1 MFIEERNQFEIP
13 QEKLGKQN
21 ERKIKEKEGL
31 GQGVFDSLK
40 VMFRIS
46 LSQIDFL
53 KTFYL
58 FVYYFA
64 TLGLGLC
71 AGFPLF
77 LLFLFFF

>member
-1 MFIEERNQFEIP
+1 MKYLKKTWE
-13 QEKLGKQN
+13 KQN

-46 LSQIDFL
+46 LSQIDFF

-64 TLGLGLC
+64 MLGLGLC
-71 AGFPLF
+71 VGFPLF
-77 LLFLFFF
+77 LLFLFFFKLVGG